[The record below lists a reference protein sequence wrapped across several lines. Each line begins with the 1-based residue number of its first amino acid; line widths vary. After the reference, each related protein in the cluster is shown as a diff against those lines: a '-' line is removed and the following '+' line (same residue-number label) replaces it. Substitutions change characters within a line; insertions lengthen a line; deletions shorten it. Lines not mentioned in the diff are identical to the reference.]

1 MLAILI
7 IVFREVLEAGLIIGI
22 VMAAARGIAGRNFWV
37 GTGIA
42 GGVLG
47 AILVAAFAG
56 TLAAAAAGIGQE
68 LFNALILGVAVAM
81 LTWHGIWMTRHG
93 SELAHQVGDVGRAIT
108 AGTRPLYALAI
119 VTGVAVLREGAETAL
134 FLYGVATGG
143 GIQSISE
150 LILGGALGIAGGVAV
165 GAGLYFGLLRM
176 ALKQLFTVTNWM
188 ILLLAAGMASQA
200 ADFLVQA
207 NLLPALGQQLWDTS
221 AILTEKSIPGRV
233 LHTLVGYVARPM
245 GIQLLFYI
253 TTLVATRLLMG
264 LVGTRQGP
272 KKQQVIGGATKS
284 ALVLLVVGFASLTG
298 APRAY
303 ADFLVRSPIVE
314 YREIEFEHNG
324 SVSFDRKRELNKEQS
339 YTYALGLGVT
349 PFWKIELEGETG
361 APPGGNLTYAATTVE
376 NFFQLTPQGKY
387 WADLGLFFEYSQ
399 GAPRDSANT
408 VKFGPMVQKET
419 EGFGPHGLLHTLN
432 LFFEKETGPFST
444 SRIGFVP
451 AWQSRVLLHPL
462 FQPGFEVYGN
472 IDDLRH
478 SGKFREQQ
486 YNVGP
491 MFAGSYIF
499 APYGKIKYELGYL
512 FGATSTTPS
521 GTLRWR
527 FEYEIAF

>member
-22 VMAAARGIAGRNFWV
+22 VMAAARGIRGRNFWV
-37 GTGIA
+37 GAGIG

-47 AILVAAFAG
+47 ALLVAVFAG
-56 TLAAAAAGIGQE
+56 TLAAAAAGMGQE

-81 LTWHGIWMTRHG
+81 LTWHSVWMTRHG

-134 FLYGVATGG
+134 FLYGIASGG
-143 GIQSISE
+143 GIQSLSE
-150 LILGGALGIAGGVAV
+150 LILGGALGIAGGFAI
-165 GAGLYFGLLRM
+165 GASLYFGLLRIP
-176 ALKQLFTVTNWM
+176 LKQLFTVTNWM

-207 NLLPALGQQLWDTS
+207 NLLPPLGQQLWDTS

-233 LHTLVGYVARPM
+233 LHTLIGYVARPM

-253 TTLVATRLLMG
+253 TTLVLTRLLMG
-264 LVGTRQGP
+264 MVGGGSGP
-272 KKQQVIGGATKS
+272 KKQSVTAAQTAS
-284 ALVLLVVGFASLTG
+284 VLLIIGLAQLAGVPCA
-298 APRAY
+298 R

-314 YREIEFEHNG
+314 YREFEFEHNG
-324 SVSFDRKRELNKEQS
+324 SVSFDRKRELDKNQS

-361 APPGGNLTYAATTVE
+361 AVPGGNLSYTATTVE

-399 GAPRDSANT
+399 GAPRDSTNT
-408 VKFGPMVQKET
+408 MKFGPMVQKET
-419 EGFGPHGLLHTLN
+419 AGFGKYSLLHTLN
-432 LFFEKETGPFST
+432 LFFEKEIGPFST
-444 SRIGFVP
+444 SRTGFVP
-451 AWQSRVLLHPL
+451 AWQSRVLLNRF
-462 FQPGFEVYGN
+462 FQPGFEIYGN
-472 IDDLRH
+472 VDNLRR
-478 SGKFREQQ
+478 SGKFNDQQ

-491 MFAGSYIF
+491 MFAGSH
-499 APYGKIKYELGYL
+499 
-512 FGATSTTPS
+512 STRRS
-521 GTLRWR
+521 RLSL
-527 FEYEIAF
+527 